1 MRSSRRSGQKSGR
14 LGWSRKAGP
23 KAGRG
28 RNDGPK
34 IGRLRDAR
42 QRNGLRGNTGK
53 TWRAAE
59 SICGSICSSRSE
71 RKSIAS

>member
-14 LGWSRKAGP
+14 LGWRRKAGP

-28 RNDGPK
+28 RNEGPK

-42 QRNGLRGNTGK
+42 QRNGLSLFASG
-53 TWRAAE
+53 RARASAQALDGETIERAE
-59 SICGSICSSRSE
+59 R
-71 RKSIAS
+71 

>member
-14 LGWSRKAGP
+14 LGWRRKAGP

-28 RNDGPK
+28 RNEGPK
-34 IGRLRDAR
+34 IGRLRDAH
-42 QRNGLRGNTGK
+42 QRNGLRGNTGR

-59 SICGSICSSRSE
+59 RE
-71 RKSIAS
+71 RPFFNEAV